1 MNYSRMVIS
10 VETDYEGEATFDLV
24 EQIHNTADK
33 FYPSTYYLAGEGVS
47 SYDLMDTITE
57 DTLKVNLIAIGAVFI
72 VLLLTM
78 KSITLPIIL
87 VLTIET
93 AIWINLSVPYF
104 TGSVVFYL
112 AYLIIS
118 SIQLGATVD
127 YAILFTDRYM
137 EYRQTMHKK
146 QALIQTIQ
154 VVTVSILTSGIVLTV
169 VGFLLGYITTHGILS
184 QLGLYL
190 GRGAVLSLITVLFV
204 LPGLLYLTDKIIGH
218 TTLHANILKKE
229 NSQEVTE

>member
-1 MNYSRMVIS
+1 
-10 VETDYEGEATFDLV
+10 
-24 EQIHNTADK
+24 
-33 FYPSTYYLAGEGVS
+33 
-47 SYDLMDTITE
+47 
-57 DTLKVNLIAIGAVFI
+57 
-72 VLLLTM
+72 
-78 KSITLPIIL
+78 
-87 VLTIET
+87 
-93 AIWINLSVPYF
+93 
-104 TGSVVFYL
+104 
-112 AYLIIS
+112 
-118 SIQLGATVD
+118 
-127 YAILFTDRYM
+127 M

-229 NSQEVTE
+229 NSQEVTK